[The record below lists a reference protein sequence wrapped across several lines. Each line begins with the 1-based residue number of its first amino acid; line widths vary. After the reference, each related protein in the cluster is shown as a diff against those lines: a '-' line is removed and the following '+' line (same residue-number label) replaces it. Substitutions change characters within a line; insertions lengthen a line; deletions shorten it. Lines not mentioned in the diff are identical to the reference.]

1 MLCTRPGGGG
11 GGEGTPCN
19 DLYGEARPARGNFFR
34 LQVNERVVISLVE
47 LYERVR
53 KSVIS
58 VCKKAKGTNRC
69 FFLAAKKSRKR
80 SGFVIWVYFKDS
92 VLQ

>member
-1 MLCTRPGGGG
+1 MTCT
-11 GGEGTPCN
+11 
-19 DLYGEARPARGNFFR
+19 GEARPARGNFFR
-34 LQVNERVVISLVE
+34 LQVNERVGISLVE

-58 VCKKAKGTNRC
+58 VCKKAKGTNR

-80 SGFVIWVYFKDS
+80 SGFVIWVNFKDS